1 MAIPL
6 ILASKSLPRRNVL
19 NAAGVCPTIRVSHV
33 DEPAALRDAAAKAG
47 VNVGELSIGDRVA
60 ILAEAKAQAVYQ
72 AYRNVAATADAASGE
87 CVVGYPLKAAGRSE
101 TDDAVERDTTEPGK
115 PIDYST
121 AHVATTRDFSGVNI
135 PTRTQPINVFTAG
148 RPGLVHSTV
157 GPLILG
163 CDSMFLMDGECYGK
177 PHSVEA
183 ARERLKHMSG
193 ATGELWTGHCLVDF
207 ATGRVVRDA
216 SHAVVHFSELSGDDI
231 ERYIATGEPL
241 EVAGSFTLAGF
252 GGAFIDGI

>member
-87 CVVGYPLKAAGRSE
+87 CVVGYPLKAAR
-101 TDDAVERDTTEPGK
+101 A
-115 PIDYST
+115 
-121 AHVATTRDFSGVNI
+121 
-135 PTRTQPINVFTAG
+135 
-148 RPGLVHSTV
+148 
-157 GPLILG
+157 LG
-163 CDSMFLMDGECYGK
+163 N
-177 PHSVEA
+177 
-183 ARERLKHMSG
+183 R
-193 ATGELWTGHCLVDF
+193 
-207 ATGRVVRDA
+207 
-216 SHAVVHFSELSGDDI
+216 
-231 ERYIATGEPL
+231 
-241 EVAGSFTLAGF
+241 
-252 GGAFIDGI
+252 